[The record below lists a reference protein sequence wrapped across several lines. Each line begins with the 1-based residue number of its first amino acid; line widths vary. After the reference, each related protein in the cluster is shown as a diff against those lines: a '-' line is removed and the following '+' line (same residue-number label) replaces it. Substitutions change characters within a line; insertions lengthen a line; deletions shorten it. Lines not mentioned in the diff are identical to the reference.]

1 MESRSTLAVT
11 RCGSLDL
18 RWGERTYV
26 MGILNV
32 TPDSFSGDGVGDDI
46 EAAVARAR
54 QLADKGADIIDVGGE
69 STRPGSAPVSVDEEL
84 RRVLPVIERLSAEL
98 ATPISI
104 DSYKS
109 EVALRALE
117 AGAVMLNDQW
127 GLKHDPRLAGLA
139 AEWNVPLILM
149 SNQRDRGGYDAG
161 LKRDTAGY
169 DDPIAE
175 IISSLKKSLEIAS
188 QYSVP
193 RANLI
198 LDPGIGFG
206 KTWQHDLEIIRRLAE
221 LKELGRP
228 LLIGPSGKSFIG
240 KILGLPVDER
250 LEGTTAAVAVG
261 IANGADVVRVHQVG
275 PMVRVCRMCD
285 AIIRRRQS
293 GD

>member
-32 TPDSFSGDGVGDDI
+32 TPDSFSGDGVGGDI
-46 EAAVARAR
+46 KAAVIRAK
-54 QLADKGADIIDVGGE
+54 QLADEGADIIDVGGE

-84 RRVLPVIERLSAEL
+84 RRVIPVIERLAAEL

-104 DSYKS
+104 DSCKS

-117 AGAVMLNDQW
+117 VGAVMLNDQW
-127 GLKHDPRLAGLA
+127 GLKRDPRLAELA
-139 AEWNVPLILM
+139 AKWQVPLILM

-161 LKRDTAGY
+161 LKRDTAEY
-169 DDPIAE
+169 NDPIAE
-175 IISSLKKSLEIAS
+175 IAASLKGSLEIAS
-188 QYSVP
+188 QSGVP
-193 RANLI
+193 RENLI

-206 KTWQHDLEIIRRLAE
+206 KSWQHDLEIIRRLAE

-228 LLIGPSGKSFIG
+228 LLIGPSRKSFIG
-240 KILGLPVDER
+240 RILDLPVDER

-261 IANGADVVRVHQVG
+261 IANGADMVRVHQVG